1 MIRSRAVKRAYFTL
15 TYTAMH
21 AHAVRRRTAPV
32 SYVRRH
38 APYGALY
45 GYCIKTYKF
54 FSIKLCRTGKLPV
67 PITFTRGKARLLCIN
82 FYCYARTSGAAAH
95 ERRFP
100 TSADTPLAVR
110 FTAIALKLTSSF
122 FYQALPHLI
131 YSLFRVD
138 KVMVCNQSGAERA
151 TTRIDSGGTPPERSE
166 RQRELGAAACR
177 RWLEINSK
185 ILYNY
190 V

>member
-1 MIRSRAVKRAYFTL
+1 MVSNYIKASLACPDDSGIVFTIKQKAHAAWIKCLICNQSGAECLRCRLRSRAVKRAYFALAYNCYARTSG
-15 TYTAMH
+15 AA
-21 AHAVRRRTAPV
+21 AH
-32 SYVRRH
+32 
-38 APYGALY
+38 GAGFLRPPTRPLRCALRLLY
-45 GYCIKTYKF
+45 QNFLIY

-122 FYQALPHLI
+122 FYQAFPHL
-131 YSLFRVD
+131 
-138 KVMVCNQSGAERA
+138 M
-151 TTRIDSGGTPPERSE
+151 
-166 RQRELGAAACR
+166 
-177 RWLEINSK
+177 
-185 ILYNY
+185 
-190 V
+190 

>member
-1 MIRSRAVKRAYFTL
+1 MFDLQSERSR
-15 TYTAMH
+15 
-21 AHAVRRRTAPV
+21 
-32 SYVRRH
+32 
-38 APYGALY
+38 
-45 GYCIKTYKF
+45 
-54 FSIKLCRTGKLPV
+54 V
-67 PITFTRGKARLLCIN
+67 PPLSITFTRGKARLLCISL
-82 FYCYARTSGAAAH
+82 YCYARTSGAAAH

-110 FTAIALKLTSSF
+110 FTAIVSKFTSSF

-131 YSLFRVD
+131 YSLFRVNKLMD
-138 KVMVCNQSGAERA
+138 NVSERSGASDNANRPRRHSAGAERA
-151 TTRIDSGGTPPERSE
+151 TTRIDRGGTPPERSE

>member
-1 MIRSRAVKRAYFTL
+1 MFDLQSERSRVPPLSITFTRGKARL
-15 TYTAMH
+15 LCISLYCYARTSGAA
-21 AHAVRRRTAPV
+21 AH
-32 SYVRRH
+32 
-38 APYGALY
+38 GAGFLRPPTRPLRCALRLLY
-45 GYCIKTYKF
+45 QNFLIY

-122 FYQALPHLI
+122 FYQAFPHL
-131 YSLFRVD
+131 
-138 KVMVCNQSGAERA
+138 M
-151 TTRIDSGGTPPERSE
+151 
-166 RQRELGAAACR
+166 
-177 RWLEINSK
+177 
-185 ILYNY
+185 
-190 V
+190 